1 MDNSILLR
9 NFIKCFLFFFL
20 FFLLI
25 EKTAATFFHWPHCN
39 RVLCQCSLLVQI
51 LLSSLICRWSFYVV
65 TIETKRFKIFW
76 KSNEYW
82 YQIKNLSH
90 LPLITFKNIIK
101 EPRVDCKYLNK
112 LKIFNNNEKR
122 NWNFRPLNVVTPS
135 SLWIFDTLC
144 RSFDCTIQ

>member
-1 MDNSILLR
+1 MIYIFSIKQIFMDNSILLR

-25 EKTAATFFHWPHCN
+25 EKTAAIFFHWPHCN

-112 LKIFNNNEKR
+112 LKIFTQQREKELELSPFKR
-122 NWNFRPLNVVTPS
+122 RYT
-135 SLWIFDTLC
+135 
-144 RSFDCTIQ
+144 